1 MAKKLNSRGEELFIT
16 AFKLFKSKGK
26 ATERTDKVT
35 IRTQK
40 NGDFTIVTKNQCIQ
54 GIAKPVVI
62 ESFRKVYPY
71 MIVVVYKKTSK
82 SVFKCDWSTFELT
95 SKITLVRRKK

>member
-1 MAKKLNSRGEELFIT
+1 MAKKLNSRGEELFTT

-40 NGDFTIVTKNQCIQ
+40 NGDFTILTTSQRIQGQAMPVKHEEFRDVFPYRIVVTKKNNIN
-54 GIAKPVVI
+54 VVL
-62 ESFRKVYPY
+62 FRT
-71 MIVVVYKKTSK
+71 I
-82 SVFKCDWSTFELT
+82 WSTYVLT
-95 SKITLVRRKK
+95 VKMTLVKKH